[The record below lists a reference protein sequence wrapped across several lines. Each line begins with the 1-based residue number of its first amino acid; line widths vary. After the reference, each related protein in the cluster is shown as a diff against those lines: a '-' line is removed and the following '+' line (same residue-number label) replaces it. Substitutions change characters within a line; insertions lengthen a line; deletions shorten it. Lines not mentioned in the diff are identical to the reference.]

1 MRIGIELYRNQE
13 DFRQGLQLDVACVMS
28 RLYAEFPS
36 IWFEEEYFQAQV
48 ERIKNLPYGA
58 SEKSYALR
66 IAVSD
71 TEERGPGFRFLVDS
85 SNGEPL
91 RGSLS
96 RYGLSFLL
104 DDGVEE
110 ELRSKASHFINSF
123 CIHRIDDN
131 DNSSAPLAM

>member
-48 ERIKNLPYGA
+48 ERIKNLPYSN
-58 SEKSYALR
+58 SEKSDALR

-71 TEERGPGFRFLVDS
+71 AEERGPGFRFLVDS
-85 SNGEPL
+85 SNGDPL
-91 RGSLS
+91 RGAL
-96 RYGLSFLL
+96 LDIVCHFLL
-104 DDGVEE
+104 TTG
-110 ELRSKASHFINSF
+110 LRRN
-123 CIHRIDDN
+123 
-131 DNSSAPLAM
+131 